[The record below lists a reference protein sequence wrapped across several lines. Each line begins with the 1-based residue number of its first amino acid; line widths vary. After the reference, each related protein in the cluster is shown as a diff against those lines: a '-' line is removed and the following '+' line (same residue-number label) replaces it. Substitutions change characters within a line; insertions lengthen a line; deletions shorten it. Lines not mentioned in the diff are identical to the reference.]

1 MNNSMSSWLAMLG
14 IPPQMISML
23 TGSAATAPQQMPQQ
37 QQKPMPVGQQAQ
49 LGQQSQGIGNPGQGS
64 SPYSI
69 PPWLT
74 QGLKSPVSGMGGA
87 GGPGGGSSGGTSGA
101 SSFLDN

>member
-23 TGSAATAPQQMPQQ
+23 TGSGATAPQQMPQQMPQQ

-74 QGLKSPVSGMGGA
+74 QGLKSPAIGMGGL
-87 GGPGGGSSGGTSGA
+87 G
-101 SSFLDN
+101 